1 MCPNC
6 GEPIRIDQFSSMCN
20 GGHKFPVVNGI
31 LDLLQDSNDN
41 NVLNEEDHWNRVADK
56 GRMKFVPNEYIS
68 TRLDQDYHNAFKDCI
83 ETAWEGT
90 YPNHVNIVDIGC
102 GTGSA
107 ITYLHKLEFQKVDYI
122 GIDVSIKIMRMHSAG
137 GQNFPDNWNIRFI
150 RASANKAIFQDNSL
164 DIVFSASALHHLE
177 LATVIKWISRSL
189 KPNGLLI
196 LHEPSSSNPFA
207 KIGRKLVR
215 DFHTK
220 GEKPLLPKHIEDLAY
235 NHSLILIYEKG
246 LHYFTGS
253 LQYLIGR
260 HRLPFPFTFCAY
272 QMSRFVDALVTSPSW
287 NYSFVQVYKKL
298 EGS

>member
-31 LDLLQDSNDN
+31 LDLLQDSNDS
-41 NVLNEEDHWNRVADK
+41 NVLTEEDHWNRVADK
-56 GRMKFVPNEYIS
+56 GRMKIVPNHYIS
-68 TRLDQDYHNAFKDCI
+68 TRVEQDYRNAFKDCI

-90 YPNHVNIVDIGC
+90 YPNHVNTVDIGC

-137 GQNFPDNWNIRFI
+137 GQNFPDNWNIHFI
-150 RASANKAIFQDNSL
+150 RASANKAIFEDDSI

-177 LATVIKWISRSL
+177 LSTVIKWISRSL
-189 KPNGLLI
+189 KPNGLFI
-196 LHEPSSSNPFA
+196 LHEPSNSNPFA

-220 GEKPLLPKHIEDLAY
+220 GEKPMEPSYIEELANQHDL
-235 NHSLILIYEKG
+235 SLVYEKG
-246 LHYFTGS
+246 LHYLTGS
-253 LQYLIGR
+253 LQYLMGIVK
-260 HRLPFPFTFCAY
+260 LPFPLVFCVYHAT
-272 QMSRFVDALVTSPSW
+272 RFIDGLIESPSL
-287 NYSFVQVYKKL
+287 NYSFIQAYKKNR
-298 EGS
+298 